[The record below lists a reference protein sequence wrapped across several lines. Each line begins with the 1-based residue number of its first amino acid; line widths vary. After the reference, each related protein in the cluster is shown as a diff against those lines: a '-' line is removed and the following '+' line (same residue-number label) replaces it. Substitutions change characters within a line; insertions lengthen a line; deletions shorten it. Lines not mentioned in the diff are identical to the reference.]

1 MHSYRALTVL
11 SLLGASLTAHAQKS
25 ATVLPAK
32 IFRVRA
38 VGISANPVISTLN
51 ASGDSQSLV
60 SALERT
66 LTTKEIAKKDPNL
79 QALYDGLNQFESGL
93 GDSLMTVDLL
103 PQAQIDARQAVFA
116 VEYGITS
123 RLSLGVIV
131 PSSQIKVTAGFNA
144 QVNTQTAM
152 VAERTQGVAPLDA
165 YVAQFAANT
174 PTAQTFTDGIF
185 ADNGYKTPQSFNY
198 SGLGDVEIGAKYQY
212 LNAGTFRGTCLGG
225 VRAPTATHQA
235 DRTNILDRSTGDGQ
249 WDLALECANE
259 WDALKTLTLGAASR
273 YTVQLPD
280 SQDKALLKDGQSGL
294 PNLKDPTTIQNVRRD
309 LGDTLDAEVSAK
321 VNVDSAWHV
330 SGVGSLSLKTVDRFK
345 GPSGFQI
352 KELSQDTDS
361 AEARFELGVGYSTI
375 PAFAAKKFAVPM
387 EVKLAYNTI
396 TGGYNTPRSAY
407 SRMDLIVYF

>member
-11 SLLGASLTAHAQKS
+11 SLLGVSLSAQAQKS

-38 VGISANPVISTLN
+38 VGITANPVVSTLN
-51 ASGDSQSLV
+51 TNGDSQSLV

-66 LTTKEIAKKDPNL
+66 LTTKEIAKSDPNL

-103 PQAQIDARQAVFA
+103 PAAQINARQAVFA
-116 VEYGITS
+116 VEYGVTS

-131 PSSQIKVTAGFNA
+131 PSSQMSVKASFKA

-174 PTAQTFTDGIF
+174 PTAQTFTDGVF
-185 ADNGYKTPQSFNY
+185 TANGYKTPQNFNY

-212 LNAGTFRGTCLGG
+212 LSAETFRGTCLGG

-273 YTVQLPD
+273 YTLQLPN
-280 SQDKALLKDGQSGL
+280 SQDQAVLKDGQSGL
-294 PNLKDPTTIQNVRRD
+294 PNLTDPTSVQNLRRD
-309 LGDTLDAEVSAK
+309 LGDTLDAELSAK
-321 VNVDSAWHV
+321 VNVGPAWHV
-330 SGVGSLSLKTVDRFK
+330 SGVGSLSLKTEDRYK
-345 GPSGFQI
+345 GPAGFQI
-352 KELSQDTDS
+352 AELSKDTDS

-375 PAFAAKKFAVPM
+375 PAFAAKKFPVPM

-396 TGGYNTPRSAY
+396 TSGYNTPRSAY